1 MQRLTK
7 HILFFLILTLIT
19 SSCRSKKTFNGI
31 ETLKCTSFEEKKI
44 DKKSKKNTKYEIVV
58 LKDGKRI
65 ETKKEEKKQ
74 RIVFL
79 NKKRPLISQ
88 EPFNNKTY

>member
-1 MQRLTK
+1 MQRFTK
-7 HILFFLILTLIT
+7 HILFFLILTLTT

-65 ETKKEEKKQ
+65 G
-74 RIVFL
+74 
-79 NKKRPLISQ
+79 NKKRRK
-88 EPFNNKTY
+88 KTKNRLFK

>member
-65 ETKKEEKKQ
+65 GNKKEEK
-74 RIVFL
+74 
-79 NKKRPLISQ
+79 NKESS
-88 EPFNNKTY
+88 F